1 MTDCKCPHCLKE
13 IPAGTQAEI
22 VAAHT
27 RYRLQ
32 PCQGPG
38 KDGAAICG
46 TLLTARQRNRPC
58 PTCGHTGWKDGAARK
73 DEDGSVNPD
82 R

>member
-1 MTDCKCPHCLKE
+1 MSDCRCPHCLHE

-27 RYRLQ
+27 PYRFK

-38 KDGAAICG
+38 QNGAICG
-46 TLLTARQRNRPC
+46 RMLTSRQRNRPC
-58 PTCGHTGWKDGAARK
+58 PTCGYTNWKDAAREAAARK
-73 DEDGSVNPD
+73 DHDE
-82 R
+82 